1 MATPK
6 RSVTIAGHRTS
17 VTLEDEFWQALKEIA
32 ACKNKSL
39 ASLIEDIDKN
49 RQNGLSSS
57 LRVFVLK
64 EIQRG

>member
-1 MATPK
+1 MATLK

-17 VTLEDEFWQALKEIA
+17 VTLEDEFWAALKTIA
-32 ACKNKSL
+32 KRKGVSV
-39 ASLIEDIDKN
+39 ASIIEDIDKN